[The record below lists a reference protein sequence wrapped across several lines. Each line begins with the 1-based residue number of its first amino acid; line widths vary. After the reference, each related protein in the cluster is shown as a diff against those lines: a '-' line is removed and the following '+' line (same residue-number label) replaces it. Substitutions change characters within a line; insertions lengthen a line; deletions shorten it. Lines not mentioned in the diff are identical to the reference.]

1 MSHRFLY
8 IIIAL
13 SLSLAPA
20 HEDITVSP
28 QLKTETAFKANMNS
42 LYYSIDN
49 IKRVCC
55 WKKKKKV
62 CRLRQCKVWSSFFRF
77 CFQELR
83 FIYFKG
89 GFEQSNQQIKCP
101 R

>member
-13 SLSLAPA
+13 SISLAPA

-42 LYYSIDN
+42 LYYTIDN
-49 IKRVCC
+49 IKRLLL
-55 WKKKKKV
+55 KKKFV
-62 CRLRQCKVWSSFFRF
+62 
-77 CFQELR
+77 
-83 FIYFKG
+83 G
-89 GFEQSNQQIKCP
+89 
-101 R
+101 

>member
-13 SLSLAPA
+13 SISLAPA

-42 LYYSIDN
+42 LYY
-49 IKRVCC
+49 R
-55 WKKKKKV
+55 
-62 CRLRQCKVWSSFFRF
+62 
-77 CFQELR
+77 
-83 FIYFKG
+83 
-89 GFEQSNQQIKCP
+89 
-101 R
+101 